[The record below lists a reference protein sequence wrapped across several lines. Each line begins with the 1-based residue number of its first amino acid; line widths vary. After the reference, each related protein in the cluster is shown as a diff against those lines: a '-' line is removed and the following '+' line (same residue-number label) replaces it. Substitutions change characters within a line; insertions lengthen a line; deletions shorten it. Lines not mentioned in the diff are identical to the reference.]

1 MNNASLIL
9 TIIENKYCNLKILF
23 DIQLQKKISHFLE
36 KQKYDYILIVQF
48 SKDKSLIPMK
58 LPTFK
63 TPSFDIPAN
72 ANPIFKTNSKLNK
85 GVKNDISSK
94 FIGK

>member
-1 MNNASLIL
+1 
-9 TIIENKYCNLKILF
+9 
-23 DIQLQKKISHFLE
+23 
-36 KQKYDYILIVQF
+36 
-48 SKDKSLIPMK
+48 MK